1 MWEHRNEVLH
11 HNTELESSRKMRDAD
26 INDAI
31 MKLYEKKN
39 TYAAEDHWYFE
50 KLPLVLCL

>member
-11 HNTELESSRKMRDAD
+11 NTELKSSRKMRDAD

-31 MKLYEKKN
+31 MKLYEKKD
-39 TYAAEDHWYFE
+39 TYAAKDRWYFE
-50 KLPLVLCL
+50 KLPLVLRL